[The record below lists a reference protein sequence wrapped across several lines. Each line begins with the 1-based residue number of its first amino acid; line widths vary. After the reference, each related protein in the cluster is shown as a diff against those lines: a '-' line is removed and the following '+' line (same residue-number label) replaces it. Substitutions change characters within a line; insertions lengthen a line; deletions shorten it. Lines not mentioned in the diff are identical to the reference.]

1 MLLVTPDLLAT
12 TSPFSALLGKLNLLL
27 PRELFKTGHE
37 CTVFIP
43 RRLTFPTNVL
53 KSIAISK
60 IPPFTFDFK
69 EIHPTLPPRSY
80 FGSAVSESPRPGLS
94 CFCLKPLSVT
104 SAKVLVGG
112 CKDQRLTLTPRRGSC
127 DRPLVFMS
135 ATNFLCI
142 STEKTWT
149 YAVVHGK
156 KTKHAKNRPP
166 VETGDVKWT
175 LSDRS
180 KLQYRYQT
188 VDYALKRR
196 AKDVHNLFCF

>member
-1 MLLVTPDLLAT
+1 MHRFYSPPPDISYECFEINCNIQNSSIHIRFQRNSPNPPPKIIFWECSEWVTEA
-12 TSPFSALLGKLNLLL
+12 
-27 PRELFKTGHE
+27 
-37 CTVFIP
+37 
-43 RRLTFPTNVL
+43 
-53 KSIAISK
+53 
-60 IPPFTFDFK
+60 
-69 EIHPTLPPRSY
+69 
-80 FGSAVSESPRPGLS
+80 GLS

-156 KTKHAKNRPP
+156 KTKHTKNRPP